1 MITNHRLSSLL
12 LWTALFASIAL
23 AVPRAQQPAGA
34 GVPVAPSARA
44 DAPFIMGGDSVP
56 DIVLSGDGSVPARVF
71 DGSSSGLLG
80 AGSPFG
86 PFGGGARMAAG
97 DLNGDQVADLVAAMG
112 PGGGLV
118 QVFDGATIANLGA
131 GYPFGPGFG
140 GGLFVAVGDVDGD
153 GRNDIGVSQGPGGGS
168 VRVFSGVNYA
178 LLVDLAPFGAG
189 YAGGVTLAL
198 GDVNSDGRADLFV
211 GQLSGGAVSIVDGA
225 TRAPIVSGVPYGGLA
240 AFVAAGDV
248 TGDGRADVILG
259 PASGSGTVIVYDIAT
274 LSLVTTFQ
282 PYGAAFNAGVR
293 VAAGDLDGDGRADII
308 TGPGPG
314 GGSEVRAFSGAGFS
328 QIRAFAGYAPP
339 YSGGVFVAIPS
350 AARVRFSSAATT
362 TFAVGQAG
370 TFTVTTAGTPPVTT
384 LTRTGALPAG
394 VTFTDNGNG
403 TATLAGTPAGPGGTF
418 PLTFTASSAGGPSV
432 TQSFTL
438 NVQAAPAF
446 TSSAATA
453 FSVGAPGTF
462 TVTATGFPVPTLSLT
477 GALPTGVTFT
487 DNGNGTATL
496 AGTPTSGSQGSYP
509 VTLSAG
515 NGVGASASQSF
526 VLSVNQN
533 AAFTSAAI
541 TTFRVGQAGTF
552 TVTTTGTPPVTSL
565 THTGALPTGVT
576 FTDNGNGTAT
586 LAGTPTG
593 PGGSFP
599 LTLTAN
605 SGGTPAVQNFTLIV
619 EAAPAITSSAATA
632 FSVGAPGTFTVTT
645 TGFPVPTLSLTGA
658 LPAGVT
664 FTDNGNGTAT
674 LAGTPAPG
682 SQGSYPVTLS
692 ASNGVGVSASQSF
705 VLSVNQNA
713 AFTSAATT
721 MFPVGQAGT
730 FTVTTTGTPPV
741 TTITRTGALPTGVTF
756 TDNGNGT
763 ATLAGT
769 PAVGTGGSYPL
780 TLTASAGG
788 PPVVQNFTL
797 VVDQLPDATDDTYL
811 NGVGNTQYVVGGSA
825 PATPAVVVAGNVLT
839 NDTGVTLTAGPAGIV
854 STAGGSVAMASNG
867 TFTYT
872 PPAGF
877 TGADTF
883 TYTVT
888 DTTNRTD
895 TAVVTINMP
904 SIVWYVDATA
914 VTGDGRSISPFPSVA
929 AAQAASTAG
938 QKIYVHAGTY
948 AGATTLRGNEDMHG
962 AGAALSVN
970 LLSIAAGTN
979 PILNGT
985 MTLANGASA
994 RGLTVNGGA
1003 AAAVVSTI
1011 TTSASLTDVSITGGT
1026 TGLTVTGGG
1035 TLTVTG
1041 GAFSGATVAEVSIGA
1056 GDGTVNVGAAVT
1068 NTAGRAILIENRT
1081 GGAITFSGAVSDA
1094 GGTGVYLN
1102 ANSGASITFSGG
1114 LALSTGVNDAFVATG
1129 GGTIVATQNNTTI
1142 INTLATTFG
1151 AALRVANTEIGAA
1164 GLTFRSISGG
1174 TTNYSNGVVISLDTT
1189 GVGAGNGG
1197 LTVVGDATASSG
1209 GVIRRKSGADGL
1221 VTEGIGIYLNNTKSP
1236 AFHWM
1241 EISRHDNGG
1250 IVARNVAG
1258 FLLTNSRVVTS
1269 GTSAGEAPIVF
1280 GLPNPGGVNGLV
1292 TGTTATITNTQIEAG
1307 PQHNVAF
1314 YGQSG
1319 TLGLVINRTTPT
1331 PGDCLVANNS
1341 PTVGG
1346 SGVHVLLEDTAQAT
1360 VLIENCQI
1368 RDNRLASVA
1377 GLATGSAHLTMTIT
1391 GSDIARSAEGVVL
1404 TNAADADITST
1415 IQGNTLSGFSLSGIR
1430 LGQTSGNASST
1441 SIIRATI
1448 QNNNI
1453 DAPATSTAPAI
1464 LGRFSSTAGQV
1475 SQARLLIHANGALVS
1490 GDPDFFTQNAT
1501 QPGVRIETPDAG
1513 TSPRVDVT
1521 ISSNHVDLND
1531 ENSPGAPGAR
1541 NPLGI
1546 ELAAT
1551 QGAMCGRVAG
1561 NLSHWYPTSV
1571 GVGGGIQALQSG
1583 AAVFEL
1589 ERGSEALATPAA
1601 TVLQLNNATHTA
1613 GASQTAVVGSLVVV
1627 ENGSCLLPSA
1637 P

>member
-1 MITNHRLSSLL
+1 MS
-12 LWTALFASIAL
+12 
-23 AVPRAQQPAGA
+23 
-34 GVPVAPSARA
+34 
-44 DAPFIMGGDSVP
+44 
-56 DIVLSGDGSVPARVF
+56 
-71 DGSSSGLLG
+71 
-80 AGSPFG
+80 
-86 PFGGGARMAAG
+86 
-97 DLNGDQVADLVAAMG
+97 
-112 PGGGLV
+112 
-118 QVFDGATIANLGA
+118 
-131 GYPFGPGFG
+131 
-140 GGLFVAVGDVDGD
+140 
-153 GRNDIGVSQGPGGGS
+153 
-168 VRVFSGVNYA
+168 
-178 LLVDLAPFGAG
+178 
-189 YAGGVTLAL
+189 
-198 GDVNSDGRADLFV
+198 
-211 GQLSGGAVSIVDGA
+211 
-225 TRAPIVSGVPYGGLA
+225 
-240 AFVAAGDV
+240 
-248 TGDGRADVILG
+248 
-259 PASGSGTVIVYDIAT
+259 
-274 LSLVTTFQ
+274 
-282 PYGAAFNAGVR
+282 
-293 VAAGDLDGDGRADII
+293 
-308 TGPGPG
+308 
-314 GGSEVRAFSGAGFS
+314 
-328 QIRAFAGYAPP
+328 
-339 YSGGVFVAIPS
+339 
-350 AARVRFSSAATT
+350 
-362 TFAVGQAG
+362 
-370 TFTVTTAGTPPVTT
+370 
-384 LTRTGALPAG
+384 
-394 VTFTDNGNG
+394 
-403 TATLAGTPAGPGGTF
+403 
-418 PLTFTASSAGGPSV
+418 
-432 TQSFTL
+432 
-438 NVQAAPAF
+438 
-446 TSSAATA
+446 
-453 FSVGAPGTF
+453 
-462 TVTATGFPVPTLSLT
+462 
-477 GALPTGVTFT
+477 
-487 DNGNGTATL
+487 
-496 AGTPTSGSQGSYP
+496 
-509 VTLSAG
+509 
-515 NGVGASASQSF
+515 
-526 VLSVNQN
+526 
-533 AAFTSAAI
+533 
-541 TTFRVGQAGTF
+541 
-552 TVTTTGTPPVTSL
+552 
-565 THTGALPTGVT
+565 
-576 FTDNGNGTAT
+576 
-586 LAGTPTG
+586 
-593 PGGSFP
+593 
-599 LTLTAN
+599 
-605 SGGTPAVQNFTLIV
+605 
-619 EAAPAITSSAATA
+619 
-632 FSVGAPGTFTVTT
+632 
-645 TGFPVPTLSLTGA
+645 
-658 LPAGVT
+658 
-664 FTDNGNGTAT
+664 
-674 LAGTPAPG
+674 
-682 SQGSYPVTLS
+682 
-692 ASNGVGVSASQSF
+692 
-705 VLSVNQNA
+705 
-713 AFTSAATT
+713 
-721 MFPVGQAGT
+721 
-730 FTVTTTGTPPV
+730 
-741 TTITRTGALPTGVTF
+741 
-756 TDNGNGT
+756 
-763 ATLAGT
+763 
-769 PAVGTGGSYPL
+769 
-780 TLTASAGG
+780 
-788 PPVVQNFTL
+788 
-797 VVDQLPDATDDTYL
+797 
-811 NGVGNTQYVVGGSA
+811 
-825 PATPAVVVAGNVLT
+825 
-839 NDTGVTLTAGPAGIV
+839 
-854 STAGGSVAMASNG
+854 
-867 TFTYT
+867 
-872 PPAGF
+872 
-877 TGADTF
+877 
-883 TYTVT
+883 
-888 DTTNRTD
+888 
-895 TAVVTINMP
+895 
-904 SIVWYVDATA
+904 
-914 VTGDGRSISPFPSVA
+914 
-929 AAQAASTAG
+929 
-938 QKIYVHAGTY
+938 
-948 AGATTLRGNEDMHG
+948 
-962 AGAALSVN
+962 
-970 LLSIAAGTN
+970 
-979 PILNGT
+979 
-985 MTLANGASA
+985 
-994 RGLTVNGGA
+994 
-1003 AAAVVSTI
+1003 
-1011 TTSASLTDVSITGGT
+1011 
-1026 TGLTVTGGG
+1026 
-1035 TLTVTG
+1035 
-1041 GAFSGATVAEVSIGA
+1041 
-1056 GDGTVNVGAAVT
+1056 
-1068 NTAGRAILIENRT
+1068 
-1081 GGAITFSGAVSDA
+1081 
-1094 GGTGVYLN
+1094 LN

-1174 TTNYSNGVVISLDTT
+1174 TTSYSNGVVISLDTT

-1209 GVIRRKSGADGL
+1209 GVIRRKSGVDGL

-1391 GSDIARSAEGVVL
+1391 GSDIIRSAEGVVL